1 MRKLLALVIVFLACP
16 APCRAQSSV
25 DVTGSTVG
33 IADTAPPF
41 WPHGSSIET
50 YGVNSLYPNGGQFG
64 LSTTAGGFGA
74 PGEGR
79 TSGVGLSQAG
89 VSFLVQDELVKAN
102 TSVSRQTSAFRSES
116 AFSSSLFSSI
126 LAGRFRLEMSR
137 AMDQDVWQT
146 GAGGLLPASV
156 PSPSSI
162 LQDQPQTTENV
173 LNTGL

>member
-1 MRKLLALVIVFLACP
+1 MWKLSALVIAFLACP
-16 APCRAQSSV
+16 AFCLAQSTV

-79 TSGVGLSQAG
+79 TSSVGLSQSG
-89 VSFLVQDELVKAN
+89 VSFLVKEELEKGNSAVI
-102 TSVSRQTSAFRSES
+102 RQTSAFRSES

-137 AMDQDVWQT
+137 AMDQDVWRT
-146 GAGGLLPASV
+146 SAGGVIPASV

-162 LQDQPQTTENV
+162 LQDQPQSTENV